1 MPTRVLNLAAILLA
15 AVSAVGCAT
24 ALPEPTAAAETPTP
38 GKIRVA
44 VREKQSAIQAV
55 SDWPQNG
62 VAASAAGGALGA
74 IGGVVIPYAWLVG
87 GPFFTGPYVA
97 VKEARCAHVNGQVQ
111 GVAAQFEEIAR
122 GVDLAGFRSAFV
134 TAADGHAER
143 RGQGLRGAHPAG
155 QSAVTLEIL
164 AVELRLGNVVMAC
177 TRPEVQA
184 IVKWRAI
191 WTGTGEEI
199 DARTSTVGDGRGSS
213 RTQGEWLR
221 EVRQWLS
228 STESSRA
235 QLAAMLER
243 VGRTVAGELFAVA
256 D

>member
-1 MPTRVLNLAAILLA
+1 
-15 AVSAVGCAT
+15 
-24 ALPEPTAAAETPTP
+24 
-38 GKIRVA
+38 
-44 VREKQSAIQAV
+44 
-55 SDWPQNG
+55 
-62 VAASAAGGALGA
+62 
-74 IGGVVIPYAWLVG
+74 
-87 GPFFTGPYVA
+87 
-97 VKEARCAHVNGQVQ
+97 
-111 GVAAQFEEIAR
+111 
-122 GVDLAGFRSAFV
+122 
-134 TAADGHAER
+134 
-143 RGQGLRGAHPAG
+143 
-155 QSAVTLEIL
+155 
-164 AVELRLGNVVMAC
+164 MAC

-235 QLAAMLER
+235 ELAAMLESA
-243 VGRTVAGELFAVA
+243 GRTVAGELFAVA